1 MTDSTTPAAP
11 VVAPAPFDLTRRE
24 LEIAQMLALGNDGH
38 EIAKALA
45 ISVKTFDT
53 HRGHILKK
61 MECKNTVQM
70 TRKLLIAGVVS
81 LTPTV

>member
-1 MTDSTTPAAP
+1 MTDSTAP
-11 VVAPAPFDLTRRE
+11 VAADAPPAPFNLTKRE
-24 LEIAQMLALGNDGH
+24 LEIASMLALGNDGH
-38 EIAKALA
+38 QIAEALA

-81 LTPTV
+81 LSSV

>member
-1 MTDSTTPAAP
+1 MTDSTTPPAAE
-11 VVAPAPFDLTRRE
+11 APPSPFNLTRRE
-24 LEIAQMLALGNDGH
+24 IEIAQLLALGQDGH
-38 EIAKALA
+38 QIAEALA

-70 TRKLLIAGVVS
+70 TRKLLIAGIVS
-81 LTPTV
+81 LTPA